1 MICQPRTLLGALCCL
16 LAFATSAH
24 AECAWVLWAHWAGG
38 LVRQQDGSM
47 HNPYRYQTVEAY
59 KTLEACEAARRVW
72 TLPKEY
78 DRALCLPDTTK
89 PQ

>member
-1 MICQPRTLLGALCCL
+1 MSPRWSRILLATLCL
-16 LAFATSAH
+16 LTFATSAH
-24 AECAWVLWAHWAGG
+24 AECAWVLWTHWAGG

-47 HNPYRYQTVEAY
+47 YNPYRYQTVEAY
-59 KTLEACEAARRVW
+59 KTQEACEAARRAW
-72 TLPKEY
+72 TLPKGY